1 MKKKTETLQQK
12 LEELYATRRR
22 NLNLLI
28 GVYRTIRNINQLVG
42 RELTDTTWS
51 QLRSGRPDKD
61 GYVRPFSD
69 KMARELEEKLLLDQ
83 GWMDLPHQSAEGVGR
98 IDFLHVSS
106 QNQSGKESR
115 EEAPPNVAESP
126 NLFLQDTV
134 ALHPEKEPW
143 LRVFHSDQS
152 TSSVLPPGSCMV
164 VDTQCRKFVGDGVY
178 LLNIAGHS
186 SFRKIAVNLDGTLR
200 VKADLDGN
208 VETVDPA
215 SIRIIGKAVKLW
227 EGSFL

>member
-69 KMARELEEKLLLDQ
+69 KMARELEEKLLLDR
-83 GWMDLPHQSAEGVGR
+83 GWMDLPHQSAEGG
-98 IDFLHVSS
+98 
-106 QNQSGKESR
+106 
-115 EEAPPNVAESP
+115 
-126 NLFLQDTV
+126 
-134 ALHPEKEPW
+134 
-143 LRVFHSDQS
+143 
-152 TSSVLPPGSCMV
+152 C
-164 VDTQCRKFVGDGVY
+164 
-178 LLNIAGHS
+178 
-186 SFRKIAVNLDGTLR
+186 
-200 VKADLDGN
+200 
-208 VETVDPA
+208 
-215 SIRIIGKAVKLW
+215 
-227 EGSFL
+227 